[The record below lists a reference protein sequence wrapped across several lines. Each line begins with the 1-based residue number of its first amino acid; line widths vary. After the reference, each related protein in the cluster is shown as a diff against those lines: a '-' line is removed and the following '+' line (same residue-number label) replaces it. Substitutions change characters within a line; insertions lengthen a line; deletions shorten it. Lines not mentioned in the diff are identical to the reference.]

1 MRRPLYWILI
11 ILVLSASAAPG
22 IVQAQEPDA
31 GKLVTAAFDYWRGTA
46 SISTVKMTIH
56 RPDWERSMTLKAW
69 TRGEKESIFFII
81 EPAKD
86 QGNGTLL
93 KDGQMW
99 TFNPKIN
106 QIIKLPPSMMSQEW
120 MGSDYSNNDLAKSD
134 TLLVDYAHEVTGTE
148 NDGSKKVFLVKSTP
162 KPRAPVIWGMQKL
175 KIREDYVILREE
187 FYDEDMKLV
196 KAMDAT
202 DIKPVDG
209 KPFPMVW
216 IMRKADKSNEYTR
229 LDYRELKFLNT
240 LPDRLFTQSNL
251 RNPER

>member
-1 MRRPLYWILI
+1 MHRPLNRIMMI
-11 ILVLSASAAPG
+11 FVLAASAIPPSTRAL
-22 IVQAQEPDA
+22 EPDA

-56 RPDWERSMTLKAW
+56 RPDWERGMTLKAW
-69 TRGEKESIFFII
+69 TRGENDSIFFII

-93 KDGQMW
+93 KDTQMW

-106 QIIKLPPSMMSQEW
+106 QVIKLPPSMMSQEW
-120 MGSDYSNNDLAKSD
+120 MGSDYSNNDLAKSN
-134 TLLVDYAHEVTGTE
+134 TLLVDYTHEVTGTE
-148 NDGSKKVFLVKSTP
+148 NDGGNNVYLIKSTP

-175 KIREDYVILREE
+175 RIREDFVILREE

-196 KAMDAT
+196 KAMDAS

-216 IMRKADKSNEYTR
+216 IMRKADKENEYTR
-229 LDYRELKFLNT
+229 LDYRELKFLDT
-240 LPDRLFTQSNL
+240 LPDRLFTLANL
-251 RNPER
+251 RNQER